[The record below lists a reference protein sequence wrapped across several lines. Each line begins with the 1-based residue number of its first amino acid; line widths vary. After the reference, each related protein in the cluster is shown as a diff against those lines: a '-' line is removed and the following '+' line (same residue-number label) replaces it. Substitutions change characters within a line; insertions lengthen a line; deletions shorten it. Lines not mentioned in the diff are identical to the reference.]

1 MRDAG
6 NQTRTAG
13 FTCTSVHLHERACGR
28 AVELSRTVPGS
39 PGARSNHNFLVFEA
53 VGFLKTIKAKTMKRR
68 DFVKTAAAGAAA
80 GAVPGLAGA
89 PSAHAA
95 RAAAAPAVH
104 TRATRPVLVA
114 DVSSIRYRNGGP
126 ESAIERA
133 FRGIT
138 EGEDVLDACVAG
150 VNIPE
155 MDPDER
161 GIGYGGL
168 PNADGVVQ
176 LDSCLM
182 HGPRRWAGGVAGLE
196 GVKTPSLVAKAVAE
210 LTDHHL
216 VVGEGAREFARGLGF
231 EIHDDLNTEASRA
244 LWLEWR
250 RRVDPDHWLDPE
262 ERLRGAGRPGE
273 DTGPE
278 AAGLGRS
285 GRAPRPDPARAVRLR
300 RFHEASLA
308 AGLSMVDDGLVDPD
322 SFWGT
327 TSLEA
332 VSPDGDIC
340 GVTTTS
346 GLSWKI
352 PGRAGDSPILGAGQ
366 YVDNDVGAAGSTGR
380 GEANLYNLSC
390 FLIVEFM
397 RQGMAPLDAGMAALE
412 RVRGNTVE
420 SRLLNSRGLPAFDL
434 RFFVVN
440 KAGEYAGAAMYGS
453 SESAFAVC
461 DENGARE
468 EPLEGLLEG
477 SPRD

>member
-1 MRDAG
+1 MD
-6 NQTRTAG
+6 
-13 FTCTSVHLHERACGR
+13 
-28 AVELSRTVPGS
+28 
-39 PGARSNHNFLVFEA
+39 
-53 VGFLKTIKAKTMKRR
+53 RR
-68 DFVKTAAAGAAA
+68 DFVRTTAAGVA
-80 GAVPGLAGA
+80 
-89 PSAHAA
+89 
-95 RAAAAPAVH
+95 AAAAPSALAAQGATPSERAGAPAVH
-104 TRATRPVLVA
+104 LRRARPLCVA

-138 EGEDVLDACVAG
+138 EGEDVLDAIVAG

-155 MDPDER
+155 LDPEER

-182 HGPRRWAGGVAGLE
+182 HGPRRWAGGVAGIE
-196 GVKTPSLVAKAVAE
+196 GVRTPSLVAKAVAE

-216 VVGEGAREFARGLGF
+216 VVGRGAQEFARSLGF
-231 EIHDDLNTEASRA
+231 EIEDDLNTPASRE

-250 RRVDPDHWLDPE
+250 RRVDPSHWLDPE
-262 ERLRGAGRPGE
+262 ERLSGQARMGE
-273 DTGPE
+273 DTDPDTIRRRGPGGRDPGAWSRDPEHE
-278 AAGLGRS
+278 A
-285 GRAPRPDPARAVRLR
+285 RLR
-300 RFHEASLA
+300 RFQEAGLA
-308 AGLSMVDDGLVDPD
+308 AGLSMVDDGLIDAD

-332 VSPDGDIC
+332 ISADGDIC

-380 GEANLYNLSC
+380 GEANLYNCAS

-397 RQGMAPLDAGMAALE
+397 RQGMSPKDAGMAALG
-412 RVRGNTVE
+412 RIRDNTVE
-420 SRLLNSRGLPAFDL
+420 SRLLNERGLPAFDV
-434 RFFVVN
+434 RFFILN
-440 KAGEYAGAAMYGS
+440 KAGEYAGVAMYGS
-453 SESAFAVC
+453 GESMFAVC

-468 EPLEGLLEG
+468 EPLEGLLDG
-477 SPRD
+477 SPRG